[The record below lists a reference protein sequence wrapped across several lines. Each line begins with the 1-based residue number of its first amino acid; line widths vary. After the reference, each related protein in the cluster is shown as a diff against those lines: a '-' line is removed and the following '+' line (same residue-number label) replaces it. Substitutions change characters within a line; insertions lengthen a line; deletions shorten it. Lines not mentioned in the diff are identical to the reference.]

1 MRFLPWLLVIG
12 LCGFGYYEQQNAR
25 KASELNKGLEEELAI
40 TKAKLDS
47 ATIENVT
54 GKHQLERN
62 LKEIAD
68 KDATRREMA
77 DLQGKLK
84 SSEEQAQMATAALEE
99 CKKQVDEFANKVS
112 EFELIKQK
120 LADSEGK
127 IAAANTERDAAKTQV
142 TTLQAEVQRLQQ
154 ATARPPFGSTI
165 GTRR

>member
-12 LCGFGYYEQQNAR
+12 LCGFGYYEQLNAR

-68 KDATRREMA
+68 KDSTKRELA
-77 DLQGKLK
+77 DLQSTLQFVVQGHVG
-84 SSEEQAQMATAALEE
+84 ED
-99 CKKQVDEFANKVS
+99 QVDR
-112 EFELIKQK
+112 LIG
-120 LADSEGK
+120 LD
-127 IAAANTERDAAKTQV
+127 D
-142 TTLQAEVQRLQQ
+142 RLGLRK
-154 ATARPPFGSTI
+154 ARGGDCVMSCVEQD
-165 GTRR
+165 